1 MKFLVLFFAIWIQLL
16 EVFNSQYRN
25 LTNTISQQFNH
36 LHLKAPLNDTVHYR
50 GIKMDFNILALNQ
63 DSLRI
68 ICELNR
74 VDIQHLRNLD
84 TVIVP
89 NIFYNDFNKYAPFP
103 ITIRELIAVQKI
115 IFFSNAIQAFAAY
128 ENGQLMRWGAVSM
141 GKYTTPTKCGLFHT
155 NWKSKRTISTVN
167 KSWILKWYFNI
178 DNLNG
183 ISVHQYA
190 MPGYPASHACI
201 RLLEAD
207 AHWFYK
213 WADEWLLSEK
223 DELQACGTPV
233 VIFGNYPFGKRKP
246 WLGLI
251 ENSNQSQ
258 IDKAHLLMEI
268 APYFDKIIERQS
280 QRDSIQNRLYP

>member
-1 MKFLVLFFAIWIQLL
+1 MKFATLFLAIWIQPLG
-16 EVFNSQYRN
+16 VYNYQHNASA
-25 LTNTISQQFNH
+25 IIQQFYSFQ
-36 LHLKAPLNDTVHYR
+36 LKAPLNDTVRYR
-50 GIKMDFNILALNQ
+50 GVLMDFNVQSIKE

-74 VDIQHLRNLD
+74 ADKQHLRNLD
-84 TVIVP
+84 TIIVP

-103 ITIRELIAVQKI
+103 LTIGELIAVQKI

-128 ENGQLMRWGAVSM
+128 QNGQLMRWGAVSM
-141 GKYTTPTKCGLFHT
+141 GKYTTPTKCGLFYT

-201 RLLEAD
+201 RLMEAD
-207 AHWFYK
+207 AYWFYK
-213 WADEWLLSEK
+213 WADEWLLNENDK
-223 DELQACGTPV
+223 LKAYGTPV

-251 ENSNQSQ
+251 ENSNQLQ
-258 IDKAHLLMEI
+258 IDKSYLLMVI
-268 APYFDKIIERQS
+268 DPYFDTIIERQS